1 MNRDFDMLLEP
12 LKAVLIQ
19 VSNFL
24 PRLTLAVV
32 VLIAGWLL
40 GRVVRFAV
48 VKGLR
53 AVNFQVLT
61 ERAGIDGFFR
71 QGGVQTDLS
80 AILGTLIYWLVLLA
94 ALIVACNS
102 LGLTYITELL
112 GRIVL
117 FLPHV
122 IVAVLIIAFGTY
134 FARFVGETV
143 TAYFRNIGVR
153 DADLLGKIARYA
165 ILTFVLVIALDQ
177 MAIGGDIVR
186 EAFLILLAGTVL
198 ALALAFGLGGQH
210 WAARWLER
218 WWPNRPR
225 GDE

>member
-1 MNRDFDMLLEP
+1 
-12 LKAVLIQ
+12 
-19 VSNFL
+19 
-24 PRLTLAVV
+24 
-32 VLIAGWLL
+32 
-40 GRVVRFAV
+40 
-48 VKGLR
+48 
-53 AVNFQVLT
+53 
-61 ERAGIDGFFR
+61 
-71 QGGVQTDLS
+71 
-80 AILGTLIYWLVLLA
+80 
-94 ALIVACNS
+94 
-102 LGLTYITELL
+102 
-112 GRIVL
+112 L

-186 EAFLILLAGTVL
+186 EAFLILLAGAVL
-198 ALALAFGLGGQH
+198 ALALAFGLGGQR
-210 WAARWLER
+210 WAAQWLER
-218 WWPNRPR
+218 WWPHRPR